1 MRFPVL
7 LVLASLMSTVISTAQ
22 QLPRQGDFSWHGPVA
37 RGSFVEIRGINGD
50 VRATPSISGEVEV
63 VATIDGAETAS
74 PVEVRMMRHQNGV
87 TVCAVFPADKVCR
100 EQGVAG
106 PGARVNFEVR
116 VPEGVHFLGSTVNGG
131 VEAESLKGDVQA
143 YTVNGRV
150 RVSTTGTVQAKT
162 VNGSITA
169 ALLKPFWSKPP
180 ELKTVNG
187 GIRLVL
193 PPSANAA
200 LRAATKNGRI
210 LTDFE
215 ARGKVTDQEVVA
227 QIGGGGSALIL
238 NTVNGSIELK
248 RGA

>member
-1 MRFPVL
+1 MRFSIL
-7 LVLASLMSTVISTAQ
+7 FAWAALTAAAQ

-37 RGSFVEIRGINGD
+37 RGSFIEIRGINGN
-50 VRATPSISGEVEV
+50 VRAAPSMSGDVEV
-63 VATIDGAETAS
+63 VAKMDGEETAS
-74 PVEVRMMRHQNGV
+74 PVEVRMMHHQNGI

-100 EQGVAG
+100 ALGDTG
-106 PGARVNFEVR
+106 PGARVDFEVR

-131 VEAESLKGDVQA
+131 VEAECLKSDVQA
-143 YTVNGRV
+143 YTVNGQV

-169 ALLKPFWSKPP
+169 SLLKPFWSKPP

-200 LRAATKNGRI
+200 LRAVTKNGRI
-210 LTDFE
+210 LTDFD
-215 ARGKVTDQEVVA
+215 ASGTVTDQEVDGR
-227 QIGGGGSALIL
+227 IGGGGSALIL
-238 NTVNGSIELK
+238 NTVNGTIELK